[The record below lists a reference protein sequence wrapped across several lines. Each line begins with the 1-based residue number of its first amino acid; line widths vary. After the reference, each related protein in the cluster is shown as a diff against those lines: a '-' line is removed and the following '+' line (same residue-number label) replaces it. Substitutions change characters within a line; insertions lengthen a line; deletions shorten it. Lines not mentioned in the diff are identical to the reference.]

1 MKRLVVLMVL
11 AAVLVASCSV
21 IPNAPASAHDC
32 GTVSM
37 RGPNPPAEAAARQA
51 EECFW
56 HAAIHPILH
65 LRRA

>member
-11 AAVLVASCSV
+11 AAVLVASCPV
-21 IPNAPASAHDC
+21 IPNASSAHDC